1 MSFAYK
7 QIICFLWL
15 CKLHLFIHS
24 QKILLTLSSLFEF
37 HIKGM
42 GMSQTFYLTIINIL

>member
-7 QIICFLWL
+7 QMIWFLWL
-15 CKLHLFIHS
+15 CKSHLFIHS
-24 QKILLTLSSLFEF
+24 QKFLLTLSSLFEF